1 MLIGEYQHNI
11 DAKGR
16 VIVPARFREDL
27 GERFYVTKGLD
38 HCLFVLPPTEW
49 TKLQE
54 KIMAMP
60 MGKARG
66 IQRFFFPALL
76 RWSRTS
82 RDASFFH
89 SICGNT
95 LGWKK
100 M

>member
-38 HCLFVLPPTEW
+38 HCLLVLPHTEW
-49 TKLQE
+49 NKLQE

-60 MGKARG
+60 M
-66 IQRFFFPALL
+66 
-76 RWSRTS
+76 
-82 RDASFFH
+82 
-89 SICGNT
+89 
-95 LGWKK
+95 
-100 M
+100 